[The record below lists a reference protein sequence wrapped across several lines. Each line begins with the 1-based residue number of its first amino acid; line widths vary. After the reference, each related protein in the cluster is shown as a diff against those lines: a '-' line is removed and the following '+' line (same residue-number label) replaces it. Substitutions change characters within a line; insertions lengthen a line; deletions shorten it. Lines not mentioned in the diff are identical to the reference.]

1 MVVFG
6 FSCILVIWLI
16 IYFTREDKS
25 KDKFITMTKMIIF
38 SVIALGLVG
47 ISLFSPIG
55 PFSFVF
61 VAIILKKRIS
71 SVGD

>member
-47 ISLFSPIG
+47 VSLFSPIG
-55 PFSFVF
+55 LFSFLF
-61 VAIILKKRIS
+61 VAIILKVLIGIL
-71 SVGD
+71 GD